1 MLPRELAIKGRYPK
15 PKIQRQYQA
24 YSHRVAANPTN
35 TTAAKAA
42 ADICLFGEAAP
53 LLRGKA
59 LEGVWLGVAVG
70 IPLG

>member
-1 MLPRELAIKGRYPK
+1 MLSRELAG
-15 PKIQRQYQA
+15 QRSISKAKDTKAVSA

-42 ADICLFGEAAP
+42 ADICLFGEEAP

-59 LEGVWLGVAVG
+59 LEGVWLGVATG